1 MWIIAL
7 HTFSPRKL
15 VVFIVFFT
23 IVVIV
28 FVEYPFPGAGNNS
41 RHWVCGINNK
51 LCVLMQLPFSTEK
64 LEEKTIKTWFK
75 KFQEGK
81 RKEKES
87 L

>member
-1 MWIIAL
+1 
-7 HTFSPRKL
+7 
-15 VVFIVFFT
+15 
-23 IVVIV
+23 
-28 FVEYPFPGAGNNS
+28 
-41 RHWVCGINNK
+41 
-51 LCVLMQLPFSTEK
+51 MQLPFSTEK